1 MFLRQEDVD
10 AMEHEVEELRRVHSV
25 RSIRNSR
32 SMVETE
38 DLLKQGMRVPVSVL
52 DSCND
57 SFTAADEKRQKVSL
71 IFLCQV
77 TLQIYI

>member
-25 RSIRNSR
+25 RSTRNCR

-38 DLLKQGMRVPVSVL
+38 DLLEQGMRVPVSVL

-57 SFTAADEKRQKVSL
+57 SFTAADEKHQKVSL

>member
-25 RSIRNSR
+25 RSTRNSR

-38 DLLKQGMRVPVSVL
+38 DLLEQGMRVPVSVL

>member
-25 RSIRNSR
+25 RSTRNCR

-38 DLLKQGMRVPVSVL
+38 DLLEQGMRVPVSVL

-57 SFTAADEKRQKVSL
+57 SFTTADEKHQKVSL

>member
-10 AMEHEVEELRRVHSV
+10 AMEHEVKELRRVHSV
-25 RSIRNSR
+25 RSTRNSR

-57 SFTAADEKRQKVSL
+57 SFTAADEKCQKVSL

>member
-10 AMEHEVEELRRVHSV
+10 AMEHEVEELRKVHSV
-25 RSIRNSR
+25 RSTRNSR

-38 DLLKQGMRVPVSVL
+38 DLLEQGMRVPVSVL

-57 SFTAADEKRQKVSL
+57 SFTAADKKRQKVSL